1 MNRIILIVLS
11 VAIVSCVTVAPVVNP
26 NSEISIYGVSSLPP
40 QNGNWTLLTAAGY
53 QMSLA
58 KEGTK
63 KNESLAANVVIYQ
76 IPEFQNNEEF
86 LSHIIQGR
94 AAEPSIGR
102 FEILKN
108 EEGLS
113 PLIGVTCVKYHSI
126 SKDKA
131 AQIQGG
137 GTAEMLLENIG
148 YHCIHPKNR
157 TVGVNMEYSLRH
169 YTDTTYGAFAN
180 NANEYFN
187 NIKFTEF

>member
-1 MNRIILIVLS
+1 MSRILLILLS
-11 VAIVSCVTVAPVVNP
+11 TVIASCVTVPPVVNP
-26 NSEISIYGVSSLPP
+26 DSEISIYGVSSLPP
-40 QNGNWTLLTAAGY
+40 KNGSWTLLTAAGY

-63 KNESLAANVVIYQ
+63 KNESLVANVVIYQ

-108 EEGLS
+108 EEVLL
-113 PLIGVTCVKYHSI
+113 PLNGTTCVKYHSI
-126 SKDKA
+126 SKDSA
-131 AQIQGG
+131 AQLQGG
-137 GTAEMLLENIG
+137 ETAEMLLENIG
-148 YHCIHPKNR
+148 YHCMHPKNR

-169 YTDTTYGAFAN
+169 YLETTYAAFAG
-180 NANEYFN
+180 NANEFFN

>member
-1 MNRIILIVLS
+1 MNRIIILALS
-11 VAIVSCVTVAPVVNP
+11 VAIVACVTVAPVVNP

-40 QNGNWTLLTAAGY
+40 QNGSWTLLTAAGF

-63 KNESLAANVVIYQ
+63 KNESLAANVAIYQ
-76 IPEFQNNEEF
+76 LPEFQSNEEF
-86 LSHIIQGR
+86 LSHIIKGR
-94 AAEPSIGR
+94 AEEPSIGR

-108 EEGLS
+108 EEALS
-113 PLIGVTCVKYHSI
+113 PLMDVTCVKYHSI

-131 AQIQGG
+131 AKIQGG

-169 YTDTTYGAFAN
+169 FADTTYGEFAN
-180 NANEYFN
+180 NANEYFSD
-187 NIKFTEF
+187 IKFTEF